1 MTKHPFRR
9 ALASLALTLFSGWA
23 TAADIVDTAYV
34 DAAMQ
39 RGAIV
44 WDARDADAYKQ
55 GHLPGAVNVDDIYRV
70 LRDANR
76 EDWLP
81 VPVIET
87 VLGKGGI
94 DLLNKE
100 VIVYS
105 RKGDN
110 GAYFG
115 LNTLR
120 YFGAVNAK
128 AYHGGLDDWKAAGKP
143 VETAVTTLPP
153 VALKLKPKAGVVLWN
168 DDMVAR
174 VREGKTQIVDART
187 PKEYSGDDVR
197 AIRGGHVP
205 NAVNIPYEQNWA
217 DPATAGK
224 LARKEVKTRDGMS
237 LKPREDLMK
246 LYGGLD
252 PNKEVVVYCQSGV
265 RASQTATVL
274 RDLGFTDVK
283 VYEPSW
289 LGYAGV
295 LSAPAANETFL
306 NVGALNGRMASL
318 QGRVDELEAELE
330 KVKAKR

>member
-1 MTKHPFRR
+1 MKTRLLR
-9 ALASLALTLFSGWA
+9 SALASLALALFSGWA

-34 DAAMQ
+34 DAAIK
-39 RGAIV
+39 RGAIL

-55 GHLPGAVNVDDIYRV
+55 GHLPGAVNVDDISRV
-70 LRDANR
+70 LRDPNR

-81 VPVIET
+81 TPAIEAL
-87 VLGKGGI
+87 LGKSGI

-120 YFGAVNAK
+120 YFGAINAK
-128 AYHGGLDDWKAAGKP
+128 AYHGGLDDWKSAGKP
-143 VETAVTTLPP
+143 VDTAVATLPP
-153 VALKLKPKAGVVLWN
+153 VALKLTPKAGVVLWN
-168 DDMVAR
+168 DDMLAR
-174 VREGKTQIVDART
+174 VREGKTQIVDVRT
-187 PKEYSGDDVR
+187 PKEYTGDDAR

-205 NAVNIPYEQNWA
+205 NAVNIPFEQNWV

-237 LKPREDLMK
+237 LRPREDLMK

-252 PNKEVVVYCQSGV
+252 PNREVVVYCQSGV
-265 RASQTATVL
+265 RAAQTATVL
-274 RDLGFTDVK
+274 RDLGFADVK
-283 VYEPSW
+283 VYEPAW

-318 QGRVDELEAELE
+318 QSRVDELEAELE

>member
-1 MTKHPFRR
+1 MRR
-9 ALASLALTLFSGWA
+9 DSIRKLLGGLALGLFQSLSM
-23 TAADIVDTAYV
+23 AADVVDTSYV
-34 DAAMQ
+34 DAALK
-39 RGAIV
+39 RGAIL
-44 WDARDADAYKQ
+44 WDARDAEAYAQ
-55 GHLPGAVNVDDIYRV
+55 GHVPGAVNAGETGRS

-81 VPVIET
+81 AAQLEAI
-87 VLGKGGI
+87 LGKAGI

-110 GAYFG
+110 SAYFG

-128 AYHGGLDDWKAAGKP
+128 VYHGGLDDWKAAGKP
-143 VETAVTTLPP
+143 IETTANTLPP
-153 VALKLKPKAGVVLWN
+153 VALKLSPKAGVVLWN
-168 DDMVAR
+168 EEMIAR
-174 VREGKTQIVDART
+174 VRDGKTQIVDVRT
-187 PKEYSGDDVR
+187 PKEYAGDDIR

-205 NAVNIPYEQNWA
+205 HAVNIPYEQNWV
-217 DPATAGK
+217 DPAAAGK
-224 LARKEVKTRDGMS
+224 LAKGEVKTRDGMS
-237 LKPREDLMK
+237 LKPREDLAK
-246 LYGGLD
+246 LYAGLD
-252 PNKEVVVYCQSGV
+252 REKEVVVYCQSGV

-295 LSAPAANETFL
+295 LSAPAEKETFL

-318 QGRVDELEAELE
+318 QGRVEELQAEIE
-330 KVKAKR
+330 KLKARK